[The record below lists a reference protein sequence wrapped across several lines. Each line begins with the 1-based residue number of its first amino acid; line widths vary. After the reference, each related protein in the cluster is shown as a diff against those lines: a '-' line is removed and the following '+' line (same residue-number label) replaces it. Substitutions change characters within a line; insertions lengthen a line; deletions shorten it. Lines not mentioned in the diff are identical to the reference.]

1 MPGFT
6 DVGDREEELWNA
18 AFTET
23 VDAVQDMFADL
34 RRKGFFLESG
44 NPPPQDVRMKPLPDY
59 AANGVA
65 RKVSCVQTRR
75 VCQNCVVVPHQHSRA
90 STLGLCVRT
99 VLSSLIST
107 QVHQP

>member
-1 MPGFT
+1 MMPGFT

-44 NPPPQDVRMKPLPDY
+44 NPPPQ
-59 AANGVA
+59 VA
-65 RKVSCVQTRR
+65 SHLFCD
-75 VCQNCVVVPHQHSRA
+75 PMSSGA
-90 STLGLCVRT
+90 S
-99 VLSSLIST
+99 
-107 QVHQP
+107 